1 MFFVFDIESIP
12 DIPFLRELMEQPPDE
27 EQELLERAAEEF
39 GRGKSGFL
47 PPMYHQMVSWVGL
60 WITASGE
67 PRQKVAW
74 SGTDERAGLV
84 SLIDTLSTY
93 KDFGVIHHNG
103 KGFDLPLITYRAM
116 KHGLQLP
123 PRLNTHD
130 IRYRFSKQNL
140 DLMDEFSN
148 FGASSYPKLKHI
160 GTLIGIPVKVTGE
173 GNEVLSMFRNGEL
186 DRIEH
191 YCYEDVMAT
200 YLIWLHLQFTNG
212 ELPQARFQDLRK
224 RAMAKLSEIQQQ
236 NTG

>member
-12 DIPFLRELMEQPPDE
+12 DIPFLRELMEMPPEDDH
-27 EQELLERAAEEF
+27 ELLERAAEEF

-60 WITASGE
+60 WITLSGE
-67 PRQKVAW
+67 PRQKVSW
-74 SGTDERAGLV
+74 SGTNEREGLV
-84 SLIDTLSTY
+84 ALIDALRTY

-123 PRLNTHD
+123 PRLNAHD
-130 IRYRFSKQNL
+130 IRYRFSKHNL

-148 FGASSYPKLKHI
+148 FGASSFPKLKHI

-173 GNEVLSMFRNGEL
+173 GNEVLEMFRKGDL
-186 DRIEH
+186 DRIEN

-200 YLIWLHLQFTNG
+200 YLIWLHLQFTNA
-212 ELPQARFQDLRK
+212 ELAEPRFQDLRK
-224 RAMAKLSEIQQQ
+224 RALSKLVEIQQQ
-236 NTG
+236 TTG

>member
-12 DIPFLRELMEQPPDE
+12 DIPFLRT
-27 EQELLERAAEEF
+27 LLENPPEDDDALLEVAAEEF

-47 PPMYHQMVSWVGL
+47 PPMYHHMVSWVGL
-60 WITASGE
+60 WVTASGE

-74 SGTDERAGLV
+74 SGTDEKEGLV
-84 SLIDTLSTY
+84 QLIDTLRTY

-103 KGFDLPLITYRAM
+103 KGFDLPLITYRAL

-123 PRLNTHD
+123 SRLNNHD
-130 IRYRFSKQNL
+130 IRYRFSKHNL

-160 GTLIGIPVKVTGE
+160 GALIGVPVKVTGQ
-173 GNEVLSMFRNGEL
+173 GDEVLDMFRKNEL
-186 DRIEH
+186 ARIEH

-200 YLIWLHLQFTNG
+200 YLIWLHLQFTSG
-212 ELPQARFQDLRK
+212 SLSESEFQNLRT
-224 RAMAKLSEIQQQ
+224 RALAKLREIQEQI
-236 NTG
+236 N

>member
-12 DIPFLRELMEQPPDE
+12 DIPFLRT
-27 EQELLERAAEEF
+27 LLENPPEDDDALLEVAAEEF

-60 WITASGE
+60 WVTASGE

-74 SGTDERAGLV
+74 SGTDEKEGLV
-84 SLIDTLSTY
+84 QLIDTLRTY

-103 KGFDLPLITYRAM
+103 KGFDLPLITYRAL

-123 PRLNTHD
+123 SRLNNHD
-130 IRYRFSKQNL
+130 IRYRFSKHNL

-160 GTLIGIPVKVTGE
+160 GALIGVPVKVTGQ
-173 GNEVLSMFRNGEL
+173 GDEVLDMFRKNEL
-186 DRIEH
+186 ARIEH

-200 YLIWLHLQFTNG
+200 YLIWLHLQFTSG
-212 ELPQARFQDLRK
+212 S
-224 RAMAKLSEIQQQ
+224 LSESEFQNLRTRALTKLREIQEQI
-236 NTG
+236 N